1 MVNNMRQDKARN
13 LLKEVN
19 KLKHKHNSTPS
30 SMDIIV
36 EPREVAQ
43 LFKNKFEMI
52 YSSNPTTNDELRQ
65 IENKVNSRIK
75 LYDQDQVSVVT
86 VQNVKDAVSAL
97 KTRKSDGMLGLHT
110 DHIINAPVSCY
121 VILSLLFSSMLV
133 HGYVP
138 DELLRSTIV
147 PIPKNNLGNLCS
159 SENYRG
165 IALCNPILK
174 LFECII
180 YKARCCSLTTYENQF
195 AFKEC
200 HSPVTCTV
208 VLKETVTYYRERNTK
223 VYACLV
229 DATKAFDH
237 LK

>member
-1 MVNNMRQDKARN
+1 
-13 LLKEVN
+13 
-19 KLKHKHNSTPS
+19 
-30 SMDIIV
+30 
-36 EPREVAQ
+36 
-43 LFKNKFEMI
+43 
-52 YSSNPTTNDELRQ
+52 
-65 IENKVNSRIK
+65 
-75 LYDQDQVSVVT
+75 
-86 VQNVKDAVSAL
+86 
-97 KTRKSDGMLGLHT
+97 MLGLHT

-133 HGYVP
+133 YGYVP

-180 YKARCCSLTTYENQF
+180 YKAHCCSLTTYENQF

-200 HSPVTCTV
+200 HSTVTCTV
-208 VLKETVTYYRERNTK
+208 VLKETVTYYRERNMMPCRCHK
-223 VYACLV
+223 GFRPPKNMVKCFKYCSRRMSQVQCYELCSICV
-229 DATKAFDH
+229 
-237 LK
+237 